1 MIQALER
8 PATTASA
15 TKSCSLI
22 ASVSPRTWRAKRGQ
36 SSSAMT
42 STTLRKLGSDTAT
55 ITTAMRIVG
64 SERPMS
70 VSRMSTAS
78 VRPPRYPE
86 TRPSSV
92 PSVPATPMATS
103 ETTSEIRLPQ
113 MMRLSTSRPKRS
125 VPSGCSGSPR
135 SIQMGGIDFL
145 TRSPSVGL
153 WGARYGA
160 NSAVTTSAPRMRPA
174 NQGSCRLRGVMT
186 NPRVE
191 IAVEQVHAQVAG
203 EIEGTQHQHA
213 RLHDRVVARGDR
225 LEDQPAQSRPREHGL
240 GDDGAAQELHEEQDG
255 EGDDRKQRVPQAVLP
270 EHHLLVQTLEPREL
284 DVVRAEHLQH
294 RRARETQDRGRG
306 EVAQREGGEDQMQGS
321 AAAAGRQHPQ
331 HDTEEQDQHESEPER
346 GHGLTEHGEHARRG
360 VQHAAAA
367 HRRVHPERDADEHAQ
382 EHRHE
387 AQLHRRGQP
396 LPDVLGDR
404 PPGDDRVPEIAHG
417 DVHHVDAVLDGQRLV
432 EAEMA
437 RQDLLIALRRVDVQQ
452 QVDRIAGQA
461 GEHEDDADHHEH
473 AQHRLKRPPDEI
485 ARHLSVGGSGAAP
498 PDTPHRSCAA
508 SSAQGRLRG
517 QSPRSKR
524 ARRPRFVAPSR
535 YFRVTYS
542 QLWKPMWPAINGHS
556 PTFGPTPAMA
566 WAAPMATPGM

>member
-125 VPSGCSGSPR
+125 VPSGCSGLPP
-135 SIQMGGIDFL
+135 SIQIGGVDFL
-145 TRSPSVGL
+145 MRWPPVGL
-153 WGARYGA
+153 GGARDGA
-160 NSAVTTSAPRMRPA
+160 DTAATTSAARTRPA
-174 NQGSCRLRGVMT
+174 NHGSRRLRGDMA

-191 IAVEQVHAQVAG
+191 VAVEQVHAQIAG
-203 EIEGTQHQHA
+203 EIEGAQHQHA
-213 RLHDRVVARGDR
+213 GLHDGVVARGDG
-225 LEDQPAQSRPREHGL
+225 LEDQPPQPRPREDGL
-240 GDDGAAQELHEEQDG
+240 RHYRAAEELHEQEDG
-255 EGDDRKQRVPQAVLP
+255 EGDDRQQGVAQAVLP
-270 EHHLLVQTLEPREL
+270 EHHLLVQPLEPREL
-284 DVVRAEHLQH
+284 DVIRAEHLQH
-294 RRARETQDRGRG
+294 RGPRETQDRGRG
-306 EVAQREGGEDQMQGS
+306 EVPQREGGEDQVQEP
-321 AAAAGRQHPQ
+321 AASAGRQHAQ
-331 HDTEEQDQHESEPER
+331 HHAEEQDQHESEPER
-346 GHGLTEHGEHARRG
+346 GHRLPEHGEHARRG

-367 HRRVHPERDADEHAQ
+367 HRRVHAERDADEHAQ

-485 ARHLSVGGSGAAP
+485 AQDINVGGSGAAP
-498 PDTPHRSCAA
+498 PDTPHRLCAA
-508 SSAQGRLRG
+508 VSPENGLRG
-517 QSPRSKR
+517 QSPRSKSGPTR
-524 ARRPRFVAPSR
+524 LAPLR

>member
-125 VPSGCSGSPR
+125 VPSGCSGLPP
-135 SIQMGGIDFL
+135 SIQIGGIDFL
-145 TRSPSVGL
+145 MRSPSVGL

-160 NSAVTTSAPRMRPA
+160 NTAATTSAARTRPA
-174 NQGSCRLRGVMT
+174 NHGSRRLRGDMA

-191 IAVEQVHAQVAG
+191 VAVEQVHAQIAG
-203 EIEGTQHQHA
+203 EIEGAQHQHA
-213 RLHDRVVARGDR
+213 GLHDGVVARGDG
-225 LEDQPAQSRPREHGL
+225 LEDQPPQPRPREDGL
-240 GDDGAAQELHEEQDG
+240 RHHRAAEELHTHEPEP
-255 EGDDRKQRVPQAVLP
+255 DRGHRLP
-270 EHHLLVQTLEPREL
+270 EQGEP
-284 DVVRAEHLQH
+284 
-294 RRARETQDRGRG
+294 
-306 EVAQREGGEDQMQGS
+306 
-321 AAAAGRQHPQ
+321 
-331 HDTEEQDQHESEPER
+331 
-346 GHGLTEHGEHARRG
+346 ARRG
-360 VQHAAAA
+360 AQPPAAA
-367 HRRVHPERDADEHAQ
+367 HRRVHAERDADEHAQ

-485 ARHLSVGGSGAAP
+485 AQDINVGGSGAAP

-508 SSAQGRLRG
+508 VSPENGLRG